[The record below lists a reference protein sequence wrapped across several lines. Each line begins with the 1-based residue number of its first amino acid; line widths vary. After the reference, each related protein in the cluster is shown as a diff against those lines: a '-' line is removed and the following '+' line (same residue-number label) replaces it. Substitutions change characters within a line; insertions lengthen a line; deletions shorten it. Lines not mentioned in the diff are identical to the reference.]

1 MPSTLDY
8 ALMAGASYID
18 TRNPINRLSVPQEW
32 AAVAHVPNNPAF
44 PQITGAA
51 GFEAV
56 AFKKGTDIVISY
68 AGTYAKDL
76 TGDMVADFNLATG
89 LGSAQLLQAAQYY
102 LQVKA
107 ENPTATSI
115 TFTGHSLGGGRAA
128 LMGVFFGQQAMTFD
142 QAPFARS
149 AQLNVLTPDVAAT
162 LKADLLASGRTEAD
176 LVGLTNFLQLR
187 ATNGGI
193 PNSNLV
199 TNINVQ
205 GEFLSGVPWNIPDRI
220 GTTLF
225 DINNS
230 APGVSGDD
238 LHAQSVLTA
247 FLQSKETA
255 VTGKTLNQ
263 VTGELTDLLKMVFD
277 QNLFA
282 NETDTNQRNFLDHL
296 VRHQVGVQGSFAADA
311 MVTRFT
317 SDLWKLAQDGGLTMA
332 DDAFA
337 SAKLVSK
344 AMIAF
349 AMQKYYTETQAS
361 AGYNQE
367 IFTNVSGGVRFDR
380 ADVATTYDNTVKGY
394 NDFHLYLAN
403 NFSLADRQRI
413 ENALPGLRDWYV
425 QAGTSGMDATD
436 AQNRGAFMLGGRGA
450 DSLTGGTG
458 ADLLVGN
465 QGHDSLAGGA
475 GTDTLLGGVGFDRYY
490 YTTGDGNDRIE
501 DSDAN
506 GVIFVNGQMLVGG
519 VKKDGHSYWE
529 SPDKTIKYEMS
540 GTDLVV
546 KLNGTQVMT
555 VNENFQ
561 SGQFGVR
568 LVESVEERMAA

>member
-1 MPSTLDY
+1 MFQTTQHFLRSLGPLALKLLPS
-8 ALMAGASYID
+8 
-18 TRNPINRLSVPQEW
+18 
-32 AAVAHVPNNPAF
+32 
-44 PQITGAA
+44 
-51 GFEAV
+51 
-56 AFKKGTDIVISY
+56 KKGTDIVISY

-115 TFTGHSLGGGRAA
+115 TFTGHSLGGGLAA

-506 GVIFVNGQMLVGG
+506 GAIFVNGQMLLGG
-519 VKKDGHSYWE
+519 IKKKDELTWK
-529 SPDKTIKYEMS
+529 SPDGAIEYGMS